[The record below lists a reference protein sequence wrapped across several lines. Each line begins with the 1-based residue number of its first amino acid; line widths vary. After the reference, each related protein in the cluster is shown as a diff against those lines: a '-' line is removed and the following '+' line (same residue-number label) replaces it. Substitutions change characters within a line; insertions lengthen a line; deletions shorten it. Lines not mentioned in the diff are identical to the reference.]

1 MRIQQLRCTH
11 KQIEKVNPLKIEPS
25 QKNVAI
31 LVHVFYVDVWRE
43 IQSYLAKL
51 EIKYDLYISVPHT
64 MESND
69 ILSIF
74 HSSSEANIY
83 MTENRGRD
91 VLPFLE
97 VLNIIGVNTYKYICK
112 LHSKKTGDSELG
124 SIWRKLLYFDLIG
137 SNEIVEDILD
147 LFQSD
152 SNIGMITGKN
162 TILNSDEYMYE
173 NAPKIEMLKKECHI
187 ESNNSYPFAAGTM
200 FWIKPEIL
208 INLIK
213 MLQVKKLDFEDE
225 KGQTD
230 NTLAHA
236 LERFFGLLY
245 QVKDKSIAQSPSSYS
260 KLGDKVLDELA
271 ELVLSQEYIDKNYV
285 KKLEETVEYFENQ
298 SMKHEKYIEK
308 LENQIEK
315 FEINII
321 KLEAYIKELESL
333 AESMRIKNRLK
344 AIIPSYFFKKNHQ
357 VSTHLSKSSK
367 KNVEIINNTQKLKKL
382 KPSRYFKTFRAK
394 DYTLNNIVIDII
406 IPVYNGYKF
415 LNPLFDSLERN
426 TFPAHRLIVVN
437 DCSPD
442 EKVKPLLKKRLEKY
456 PSSIFI
462 DHKENQGFLKS
473 VNEAYSYIS
482 DHFIILNTDTEV
494 PAFWIERL
502 MYPIVHM
509 EKISST
515 TPFTNSGEIASF
527 PNFLADN
534 DIFEDMSVDK
544 LDEVFRD
551 INPKYFYEE
560 VPTGVGFCM
569 GVNYHLTKEIGLFV
583 EDTFGKGY
591 GEENDWCQR
600 AIQKGYKNY
609 LVPNLFVYHKHG
621 GSFSAE
627 EKRKL
632 LKENSIKLL
641 AKHPNYGKDVD
652 AYIEKNPHESLRNI
666 LVMIASARVRSID
679 IIFDHDLGGGANI
692 YKNKLLEK
700 YAKEERNTLE
710 IKFDFYSNMFKISHK
725 YKNYTSSFSVDTFS
739 ELTLLLEKI
748 DIREIFLN
756 SLVSYKGIYEILEYI
771 NDIVEKHNIVLTIP
785 IHDYNPISANYT
797 LLCADGAYHDDLSLE
812 GCQKC
817 IENNDLEW
825 RSLVPDEINLKLWRE
840 LWFKLLKKSDNIL
853 CFSNSSKDILLSAYP
868 ALPAANIKVIPHTVE
883 ALNPVRVKRDTNSN
897 KITVGVLG
905 AINYAKGLYVLK
917 DMIKIIEEKNLD
929 IDIVVI
935 GEVSESIRSEH
946 FRVTGRYKKENLPKL
961 IQQNHI
967 DVFLI
972 PSIVPETFSCTT
984 QEIIAMEMP
993 IIVFNIG
1000 APAERVLH
1008 YERGHVIDEISAKS
1022 VLAYVEKLF
1031 TQNI

>member
-1 MRIQQLRCTH
+1 
-11 KQIEKVNPLKIEPS
+11 
-25 QKNVAI
+25 
-31 LVHVFYVDVWRE
+31 
-43 IQSYLAKL
+43 
-51 EIKYDLYISVPHT
+51 
-64 MESND
+64 
-69 ILSIF
+69 
-74 HSSSEANIY
+74 
-83 MTENRGRD
+83 
-91 VLPFLE
+91 
-97 VLNIIGVNTYKYICK
+97 
-112 LHSKKTGDSELG
+112 
-124 SIWRKLLYFDLIG
+124 
-137 SNEIVEDILD
+137 
-147 LFQSD
+147 
-152 SNIGMITGKN
+152 
-162 TILNSDEYMYE
+162 
-173 NAPKIEMLKKECHI
+173 
-187 ESNNSYPFAAGTM
+187 
-200 FWIKPEIL
+200 
-208 INLIK
+208 
-213 MLQVKKLDFEDE
+213 
-225 KGQTD
+225 
-230 NTLAHA
+230 
-236 LERFFGLLY
+236 
-245 QVKDKSIAQSPSSYS
+245 
-260 KLGDKVLDELA
+260 
-271 ELVLSQEYIDKNYV
+271 
-285 KKLEETVEYFENQ
+285 
-298 SMKHEKYIEK
+298 
-308 LENQIEK
+308 
-315 FEINII
+315 
-321 KLEAYIKELESL
+321 
-333 AESMRIKNRLK
+333 
-344 AIIPSYFFKKNHQ
+344 
-357 VSTHLSKSSK
+357 
-367 KNVEIINNTQKLKKL
+367 LKKL

-868 ALPAANIKVIPHTVE
+868 
-883 ALNPVRVKRDTNSN
+883 
-897 KITVGVLG
+897 
-905 AINYAKGLYVLK
+905 
-917 DMIKIIEEKNLD
+917 
-929 IDIVVI
+929 
-935 GEVSESIRSEH
+935 VSYQ
-946 FRVTGRYKKENLPKL
+946 TP
-961 IQQNHI
+961 Q
-967 DVFLI
+967 
-972 PSIVPETFSCTT
+972 FS
-984 QEIIAMEMP
+984 
-993 IIVFNIG
+993 
-1000 APAERVLH
+1000 
-1008 YERGHVIDEISAKS
+1008 Y
-1022 VLAYVEKLF
+1022 
-1031 TQNI
+1031 